1 MDKLRYPI
9 GRYSFEG
16 MTVKHR
22 EQWIADMENLPSQL
36 AAVLADLDENQLD
49 TSYRS
54 GGWTV
59 RQVVHHIAD
68 ASMNSFSRFKLALT
82 EPNPT
87 IKPFKE
93 ERWAETADSLNA
105 PVHASVSIIEGIYAR
120 WVLLLRSMEA
130 VDFEKMFYHP
140 EKGSQIG
147 LANFLGFVS
156 WHGRHHVAQ
165 IRSLRERKD
174 W

>member
-22 EQWIADMENLPSQL
+22 EQWIADMEKLPSQL
-36 AAVLADLDENQLD
+36 AAALSDLDETQLD
-49 TSYRS
+49 TPYRS

-59 RQVVHHIAD
+59 RQVVHHLAD
-68 ASMNSFSRFKLALT
+68 ASINSFGRFKLALT
-82 EPNPT
+82 EANPT
-87 IKPFKE
+87 IKPFNAD
-93 ERWAETADSLNA
+93 RWAETADSLQ
-105 PVHASVSIIEGIYAR
+105 ASPSTSAAIIEGIYAR
-120 WVLLLRSMEA
+120 WVLLLRSMESA
-130 VDFEKMFYHP
+130 DFERMFYHP

-147 LANFLGFVS
+147 LAYFLGYVS
-156 WHGRHHVAQ
+156 WHGRHHVAH
-165 IRSLRERKD
+165 ITSLRERKD